1 METGQLRQQL
11 AELHT
16 ELAAARQVDP
26 EVRELLG
33 QIMQDIARLADA
45 PSAAADSDS
54 QASAVDRIEAIAVQ
68 FEAGHPAL
76 AASLRRFVDLLGKAG
91 L

>member
-1 METGQLRQQL
+1 MDTGQLQQQL
-11 AELHT
+11 SKLHT

-26 EVRELLG
+26 DVRELLG

-45 PSAAADSDS
+45 PGAAAEAASHASAA
-54 QASAVDRIEAIAVQ
+54 DRIEAIAVQ

>member
-1 METGQLRQQL
+1 MDSGQLQQQL
-11 AELHT
+11 AQLHS

-26 EVRELLG
+26 EVQALLG
-33 QIMQDIARLADA
+33 QIVRDIERLADA
-45 PSAAADSDS
+45 SAAAADAPSH
-54 QASAVDRIEAIAVQ
+54 ASTADRLEAIAVQ

-76 AASLRRFVDLLGKAG
+76 AASLRRFVDLLGNAG